1 LRGVI
6 ENIADNQNPAIVNY
20 DVDSP
25 QYGTFSVPEGRSFT
39 ARIRLI
45 GSK

>member
-1 LRGVI
+1 VI
-6 ENIADNQNPAIVNY
+6 ENITDSQNPAIVNN

-25 QYGTFSVPEGRSFT
+25 QYGTLSVPQGRAFN

-45 GSK
+45 SSK